1 MRLQERVQCWLQMEL
16 LIYLKAIAAH
26 QVMQLNFHLQLEQ
39 VMLQL
44 KMPISSVGALS
55 VSGVGRADTD
65 VGVGVYIMN
74 L

>member
-1 MRLQERVQCWLQMEL
+1 MS
-16 LIYLKAIAAH
+16 
-26 QVMQLNFHLQLEQ
+26 
-39 VMLQL
+39 
-44 KMPISSVGALS
+44 ISSVGALS